1 MMTTKEKVEQGIRIR
16 ADIEAEYKKGY
27 SPREIRERLGITS
40 SQYNYHSK
48 LLRSE
53 GRIGAMHSHTQSVRP
68 ARQIFY
74 VKMGTLSGVFE
85 NVDKAV
91 LEWVRDESK
100 HYETVSEYLREVLL
114 EQYYHEHE

>member
-1 MMTTKEKVEQGIRIR
+1 MMTTKEKMEQGIRIR
-16 ADIEAEYKKGY
+16 ADIEDEYKKGY

-40 SQYNYHSK
+40 SQYNYHSR
-48 LLRSE
+48 LLRCE

-74 VKMGTLSGVFE
+74 VKMGTMASVFE

-100 HYETVSEYLREVLL
+100 HYDTVSEYLREVLL
-114 EQYYHEHE
+114 EQYYSEHE